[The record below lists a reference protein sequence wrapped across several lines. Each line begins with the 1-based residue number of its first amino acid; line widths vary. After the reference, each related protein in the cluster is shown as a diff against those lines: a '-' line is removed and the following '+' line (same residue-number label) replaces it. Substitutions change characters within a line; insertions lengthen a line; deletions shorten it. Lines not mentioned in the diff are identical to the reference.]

1 MKKTL
6 IGNSR
11 RLGVLLSDIDLNF
24 IEVAN
29 ALLKLVAPEFTLL
42 GYAEPGGE
50 PAAPEPDDCW
60 LIQQD
65 AAELWSLEDVEKDQL
80 IRRTDSDE
88 WEILPFKITELNAA
102 MQEHYFTA
110 DNIEIEPIAGMSAS
124 TVQEAIEEL
133 YNMLS
138 PT

>member
-1 MKKTL
+1 MKKTKK
-6 IGNSR
+6 GNVRQFGSI
-11 RLGVLLSDIDLNF
+11 LEDIDLNF

-65 AAELWSLEDVEKDQL
+65 AAELWNLQNVEKDQL
-80 IRRTDSDE
+80 IRHTDSDD

>member
-11 RLGVLLSDIDLNF
+11 RLGVLLNDIDLNF
-24 IEVAN
+24 TELAG
-29 ALLKLVAPEFTLL
+29 ALLKLTAPELTLL

>member
-11 RLGVLLSDIDLNF
+11 RLGVLLNDIDLNF
-24 IEVAN
+24 TELAG
-29 ALLKLVAPEFTLL
+29 ALLKLTAPELTLL

-88 WEILPFKITELNAA
+88 WEILPFKITELNEVLQENFFAA
-102 MQEHYFTA
+102 EK
-110 DNIEIEPIAGMSAS
+110 IKIEPIPGMSAS

-133 YNMLS
+133 YTMLS

>member
-29 ALLKLVAPEFTLL
+29 ALLKLVAPELTLI

-50 PAAPEPDDCW
+50 PAAPAPDDCW
-60 LIQQD
+60 LVQQPAD
-65 AAELWSLEDVEKDQL
+65 ELWNLQNLEKDQL
-80 IRRTDSDE
+80 IRRTDNPD

-102 MQEHYFTA
+102 MQEHYFNA
-110 DNIEIEPIAGMSAS
+110 ENIEIEPIPGMSANNM
-124 TVQEAIEEL
+124 QEAIEEL
-133 YNMLS
+133 YDMLS
-138 PT
+138 QT

>member
-11 RLGVLLSDIDLNF
+11 RLGVLLNDIDLNF
-24 IEVAN
+24 TELAG
-29 ALLKLVAPEFTLL
+29 ALLKLTAPELTLL

-110 DNIEIEPIAGMSAS
+110 DNIEIEPIPGMSAA

-133 YNMLS
+133 YNMLP